1 VRKAPWILLYDSKLE
16 VQPVLECLR
25 SVGVRDMGNV
35 VKAYPDVLCLCPD
48 EQILRVCGV
57 LLECGIEAYSI
68 AKMIEMCPAILGVPV
83 DEHLLPMLD
92 YFEVELDISLDDIG
106 DMLRHYPGR
115 NNTREPRALNWN
127 HTSKHEWPQTHV
139 FSSSNPKP

>member
-1 VRKAPWILLYDSKLE
+1 VRKAPWILLYDSKVE

-83 DEHLLPMLD
+83 DEHLLPILD
-92 YFEVELDISLDDIG
+92 YFEGELDISLDDIG
-106 DMLRHYPGR
+106 DMLRHYPGY
-115 NNTREPRALNWN
+115 NTPNPQALSLKSL
-127 HTSKHEWPQTHV
+127 TMS
-139 FSSSNPKP
+139 FDA